1 LTLSNCTLAGNSS
14 PATTRNSDARPQS
27 QGGGIYNES
36 PGMLYIMNSTIAFN
50 TKPGGIEGY
59 NIFAL
64 NSIIA
69 CNKGYNAYNPVKGRN
84 NLEDSLPAKVFG
96 DAKANL
102 GDNGGPTRTIPLSA
116 SGSAV
121 GGGIRSG
128 SIAWDSSSPAMRK
141 PAYYSDSK
149 WFWLDTQQPVA
160 AGIEVVEDGTD
171 QRGVKRKNPPS
182 IGAFEFDAAAAGV
195 GAGGVRES
203 GPIRLSAPG
212 RNLLLIRA
220 AAPETYSIELF
231 DSEGRTVSRKEV
243 KLETASRTVDLGRNL
258 APGVYLA
265 VVRSAKSR
273 AAAKLVLE

>member
-1 LTLSNCTLAGNSS
+1 
-14 PATTRNSDARPQS
+14 
-27 QGGGIYNES
+27 
-36 PGMLYIMNSTIAFN
+36 
-50 TKPGGIEGY
+50 
-59 NIFAL
+59 
-64 NSIIA
+64 
-69 CNKGYNAYNPVKGRN
+69 
-84 NLEDSLPAKVFG
+84 
-96 DAKANL
+96 
-102 GDNGGPTRTIPLSA
+102 
-116 SGSAV
+116 
-121 GGGIRSG
+121 
-128 SIAWDSSSPAMRK
+128 MRK

-265 VVRSAKSR
+265 VVKSAKSR